1 MPSPWV
7 SPREGRGDEGWG
19 LVGAFVY
26 VRVVSVRLLCGGIA
40 LALALSHQGRGDGAG
55 NRPCLLALSL
65 RGRDAGRGVC
75 PHPGPFPR
83 EGEGTW
89 RVLRPASC
97 LLLVPP
103 LSREMSLPCKAV
115 TPVLASRMPTS
126 IARRHWGCSPSS
138 NFPGRLTGPCGTACV
153 SRLDLPPAKASGCAG
168 YGPPGRPRVR
178 TWNGGG
184 TFGTASS
191 CRDAGTQSGLL
202 IPRGPRPNNSG
213 GMNAHKFWQRWLCAR
228 LEYVPSGRLQT
239 STAVLAVSRGAMGQ
253 FGGNFRDEGECRRPA
268 CAPLRQGG
276 GCLNRDLR
284 DWWILR
290 IGRGRDTLTL
300 ARSREGRGDEA
311 VITS

>member
-1 MPSPWV
+1 MALWRFWPLLRLAYHPYPGPFPS
-7 SPREGRGDEGWG
+7 RRGD
-19 LVGAFVY
+19 
-26 VRVVSVRLLCGGIA
+26 R
-40 LALALSHQGRGDGAG
+40 AG

-65 RGRDAGRGVC
+65 RGRGRRAGRS
-75 PHPGPFPR
+75 PSPWPFPR

-89 RVLRPASC
+89 RVLRPAPY

-184 TFGTASS
+184 AFGTASS
-191 CRDAGTQSGLL
+191 WGGAETQSDLL
-202 IPRGPRPNNSG
+202 IPRGPRPNSSG
-213 GMNAHKFWQRWLCAR
+213 GMNAQIWQRWVCAR
-228 LEYVPSGRLQT
+228 LEYAPSGRLP
-239 STAVLAVSRGAMGQ
+239 
-253 FGGNFRDEGECRRPA
+253 D
-268 CAPLRQGG
+268 
-276 GCLNRDLR
+276 
-284 DWWILR
+284 
-290 IGRGRDTLTL
+290 
-300 ARSREGRGDEA
+300 
-311 VITS
+311 